1 MNREIKVGDWG
12 WFWDDNH
19 EDVLFGQLVNIC
31 DGLNGM
37 FDTFDSRHYHF
48 SHEHPTGRFIVT
60 ENPNSVSNDPYA
72 ELKKAYEECK
82 WIQMK
87 TRNARGWIDCFKR
100 GNGIPPNWNDSP
112 ENYRIK
118 PEARYRPYA
127 WEDREEFRGKWIQYD
142 GDDNE
147 RQIVDIGPQGIS
159 WEPERIFSYDE
170 LFRYCKFTDGTP
182 FGKLIEE

>member
-72 ELKKAYEECK
+72 ELKKAYESKDLAVIEPALEK
-82 WIQMK
+82 INEAWKVASEEMYKAQQE
-87 TRNARGWIDCFKR
+87 AQAGA
-100 GNGIPPNWNDSP
+100 GAQQGQP
-112 ENYRIK
+112 E
-118 PEARYRPYA
+118 
-127 WEDREEFRGKWIQYD
+127 
-142 GDDNE
+142 
-147 RQIVDIGPQGIS
+147 
-159 WEPERIFSYDE
+159 
-170 LFRYCKFTDGTP
+170 
-182 FGKLIEE
+182 